1 MESKFIETDTQN
13 FRNLW
18 FLDKF
23 LYGHKG
29 YVAGGCFKNIF
40 NKEKI
45 KDIDIFFESE
55 EDFFEAKTYFED
67 EIKGSPDK
75 WKFSYENKN
84 CWSVFSIKD
93 EIRLELVKNYYG
105 KPEDTIQTFDFTIT
119 KFAYYRTTQYVDSE
133 GKIDTKVVY
142 YKDFFEHLHLKRLV
156 VDNRLI
162 LPANSFNRMVRY
174 IGYGYLPCKETKA
187 KIILELS
194 KLDFDNKDDVMKLL
208 GKSLYEGLD

>member
-1 MESKFIETDTQN
+1 MDFIETETFN

-40 NKEKI
+40 NNEKI
-45 KDIDIFFESE
+45 KDVDIFFEKDE
-55 EDFFEAKTYFED
+55 EFLEAKKYFED
-67 EIKGSPDK
+67 KVKEKPNE

-84 CWSVFSIKD
+84 CWSILSIKD
-93 EIRLELVKNYYG
+93 NIRLELIKNYYG
-105 KPEDTIQTFDFTIT
+105 NPKGTIQTFDFTLT
-119 KFAYYRTTQYVDSE
+119 KFAYYKTTQ
-133 GKIDTKVVY
+133 KIDGEDKIVTKVVY
-142 YKDFFEHLHLKRLV
+142 HKDFFEHLHLKRLV
-156 VDNRLI
+156 VDNRLT
-162 LPANSFNRMVRY
+162 LPANSFNRMIRY

-187 KIILELS
+187 KIIFEIS
-194 KLDFDNKDDVMKLL
+194 KLDINNKDDVMELL